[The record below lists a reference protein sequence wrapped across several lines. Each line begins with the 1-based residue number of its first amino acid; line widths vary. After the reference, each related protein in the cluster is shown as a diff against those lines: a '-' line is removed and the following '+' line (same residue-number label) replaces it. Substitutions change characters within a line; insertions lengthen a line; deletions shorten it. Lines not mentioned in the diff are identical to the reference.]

1 MVFFLNR
8 LNANWEDFKTSIL
21 ENVYASGLELD
32 TSEYSFFNKI
42 MEALSKSSSEMITAI
57 DQLASQNSFDH
68 TNSNSLDF
76 VFEFFNIK
84 RLNINS
90 DSYQLS
96 FVYTGTR
103 NFSIKSGTYFFI
115 DGKTYQSRYSVDV
128 SNEYKIK
135 TFTLE
140 VFEVSSLD
148 ASVFEL
154 VKIGNYSFLSNG
166 LSYVGE
172 KYEFLNY
179 LQSVLSVNDF
189 SVISSSYESDNAFLN
204 RAKNILQFLAADTP
218 FKIKKAL
225 LDIDG
230 VTDVIIQNQDFDSLI
245 TIIPKNLEELDNILL
260 YSEEIINYY
269 KNRNFIL
276 KKPIL
281 NSFEIKNLMEFVDE
295 SLKEDVENF
304 VKVFI
309 RDLYLNKNTFSRPV
323 FEFKVFEYLQKLGN
337 SKVFSKDNLE
347 IIYSVFDS
355 CDFNYELYNGKIYN
369 EEERVFSDGLFLCKK
384 VG

>member
-57 DQLASQNSFDH
+57 DQLASQNSFDY

-148 ASVFEL
+148 TSVFEL

-204 RAKNILQFLAADTP
+204 RAKNILQFLH
-218 FKIKKAL
+218 
-225 LDIDG
+225 
-230 VTDVIIQNQDFDSLI
+230 
-245 TIIPKNLEELDNILL
+245 
-260 YSEEIINYY
+260 YS
-269 KNRNFIL
+269 
-276 KKPIL
+276 
-281 NSFEIKNLMEFVDE
+281 
-295 SLKEDVENF
+295 
-304 VKVFI
+304 
-309 RDLYLNKNTFSRPV
+309 
-323 FEFKVFEYLQKLGN
+323 
-337 SKVFSKDNLE
+337 
-347 IIYSVFDS
+347 
-355 CDFNYELYNGKIYN
+355 
-369 EEERVFSDGLFLCKK
+369 
-384 VG
+384 